1 VLPRRH
7 WRVLDVAEP
16 TGQAAGECLND
27 AGEEIMSAVGMK
39 CEACGGHSR
48 VYSTRTSAIP
58 NGIYRRRECSLCNH
72 RWTTVEISADA
83 LKYILKRK
91 QKSVCNPDL
100 DMPQE
105 LGRAV
110 VAL

>member
-1 VLPRRH
+1 MDMLPRRH
-7 WRVLDVAEP
+7 GRMLDVAKPAGAP
-16 TGQAAGECLND
+16 TGKYLDD
-27 AGEEIMSAVGMK
+27 AGEKIMSVAGMK
-39 CEACGGHSR
+39 CESCGGHSR

-58 NGIYRRRECSLCNH
+58 NGIYRRRECGLCRH

-100 DMPQE
+100 YSI
-105 LGRAV
+105 
-110 VAL
+110 